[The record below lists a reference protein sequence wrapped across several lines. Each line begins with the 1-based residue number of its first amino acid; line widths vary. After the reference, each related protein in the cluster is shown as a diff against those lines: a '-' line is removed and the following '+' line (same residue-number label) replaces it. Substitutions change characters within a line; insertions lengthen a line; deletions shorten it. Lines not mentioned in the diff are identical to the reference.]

1 MSVIIFPPANYDT
14 SSGSSGEGH
23 THSNSATL
31 NKLSTDANG
40 NLCFNGK
47 AVGEKAIETALN
59 ITLTASHIAKK
70 AVELPDDCDT
80 SRIVTLSLNG
90 VSMPQGDSWS
100 VSENVNN
107 TNTDFISWN
116 GLSLEN
122 IAQVGDK
129 VLISYYKKL

>member
-14 SSGSSGEGH
+14 GSGSSGEGH

-31 NKLSTDANG
+31 NKLSTDTNG

-47 AVGEKAIETALN
+47 TVGEKAIETALN

-107 TNTDFISWN
+107 TDTDFISWN

>member
-1 MSVIIFPPANYDT
+1 MSVIIFPPANYE
-14 SSGSSGEGH
+14 SGSSGEGH

-47 AVGEKAIETALN
+47 TVGEKAIETALN

>member
-1 MSVIIFPPANYDT
+1 MSVIIFPPANYE
-14 SSGSSGEGH
+14 SGSGSSGEGH

-90 VSMPQGDSWS
+90 VSMPQDDSWS

-107 TNTDFISWN
+107 TDTDFISWN

>member
-1 MSVIIFPPANYDT
+1 MSVIIFPPANYE
-14 SSGSSGEGH
+14 SGSGSSGEGH

>member
-14 SSGSSGEGH
+14 GSGSSGEGH

-31 NKLSTDANG
+31 NKLSTDTNG

-47 AVGEKAIETALN
+47 TVGEKAIETALN